1 MKNVDNRR
9 KKEKRD
15 NLDTHEKVL
24 FKNYEKKDRG
34 NCVITL
40 MMIKEN
46 RLDNNKNR
54 KKNQRV
60 EIKDER
66 KQVFDN
72 VYSCSMIDSF
82 ILTTPAFKITEED
95 FKSAIPEGPITSEI
109 YVGNLNFER
118 MLLN

>member
-1 MKNVDNRR
+1 MKNVDNKR

-46 RLDNNKNR
+46 RLDTIIKTEKRTNAWKLKMKENR
-54 KKNQRV
+54 FLIMSIV
-60 EIKDER
+60 A
-66 KQVFDN
+66 V
-72 VYSCSMIDSF
+72 
-82 ILTTPAFKITEED
+82 
-95 FKSAIPEGPITSEI
+95 
-109 YVGNLNFER
+109 
-118 MLLN
+118 

>member
-1 MKNVDNRR
+1 M
-9 KKEKRD
+9 RD
-15 NLDTHEKVL
+15 NLDDDKREQIG
-24 FKNYEKKDRG
+24 Y
-34 NCVITL
+34 
-40 MMIKEN
+40 
-46 RLDNNKNR
+46 NNKNR

-60 EIKDER
+60 EIEDER

-72 VYSCSMIDSF
+72 VYSCSMTDWF

-95 FKSAIPEGPITSEI
+95 FKSAIQDGPITSEI

>member
-1 MKNVDNRR
+1 M
-9 KKEKRD
+9 RD
-15 NLDTHEKVL
+15 NLDDDKREQIR
-24 FKNYEKKDRG
+24 Y
-34 NCVITL
+34 
-40 MMIKEN
+40 
-46 RLDNNKNR
+46 NN
-54 KKNQRV
+54 KNQRV

-95 FKSAIPEGPITSEI
+95 FKSAIQEGPITSEI

>member
-1 MKNVDNRR
+1 ML
-9 KKEKRD
+9 D
-15 NLDTHEKVL
+15 NLDDDKREQIG
-24 FKNYEKKDRG
+24 Y
-34 NCVITL
+34 
-40 MMIKEN
+40 
-46 RLDNNKNR
+46 NNKNR

-60 EIKDER
+60 EIEDER

-72 VYSCSMIDSF
+72 VYSCSMIDWF

-95 FKSAIPEGPITSEI
+95 FKSAIQDGPITSEI